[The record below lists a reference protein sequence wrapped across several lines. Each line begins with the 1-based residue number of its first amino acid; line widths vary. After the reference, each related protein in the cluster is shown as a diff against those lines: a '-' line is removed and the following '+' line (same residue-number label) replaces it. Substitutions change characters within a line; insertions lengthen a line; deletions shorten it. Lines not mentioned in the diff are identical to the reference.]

1 VPESED
7 EKDVLGN
14 LPRRRPGIESKR
26 RAKTRSSKQKSS
38 AARPRQ
44 TEPQP
49 HSEFGELEQLARA
62 GAKLAAEAAGVGL
75 RLAGRTVGGL
85 GRVVG
90 RR

>member
-7 EKDVLGN
+7 GKDVLGN

-26 RAKTRSSKQKSS
+26 RAKTRSSKQKSTG
-38 AARPRQ
+38 AGAERTKPRPG
-44 TEPQP
+44 
-49 HSEFGELEQLARA
+49 SELGELEQLARA
-62 GAKLAAEAAGVGL
+62 SARLAAEAASVGL
-75 RLAGRTVGGL
+75 KLAGRTVGGL

>member
-1 VPESED
+1 VPESEE

-26 RAKTRSSKQKSS
+26 RAKTRSSKQKSA
-38 AARPRQ
+38 AARPGR

-49 HSEFGELEQLARA
+49 RSELGELEQLARA
-62 GAKLAAEAAGVGL
+62 SAKLAAEAAGVGL